1 MAMYLDNVPIF
12 TIMLIGRWRS
22 DAFLKYIRKQVE
34 QFSHNVSTRMLTHI
48 DWFTT
53 PNYQP
58 LQTPAGTS
66 TRDLPRRPTPQ
77 TFRGSG
83 ASYAQPFGARAI

>member
-12 TIMLIGRWRS
+12 TIMLIGRWKS
-22 DAFLKYIRKQVE
+22 DALLNYIRRQVE

-53 PNYQP
+53 PDYKP
-58 LQTPAGTS
+58 IQTPTGYS

-77 TFRGSG
+77 RFCGPG
-83 ASYAQPFGARAI
+83 ASQAQPFGV